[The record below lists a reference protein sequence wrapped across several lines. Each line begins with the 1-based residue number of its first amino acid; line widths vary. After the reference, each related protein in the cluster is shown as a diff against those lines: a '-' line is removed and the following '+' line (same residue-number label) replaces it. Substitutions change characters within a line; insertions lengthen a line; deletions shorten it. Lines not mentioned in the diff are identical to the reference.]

1 MASKEK
7 REILLRAFEPSND
20 NNTSTD
26 NAPYQYWEERNAG
39 MGIPHLIKMSVE
51 KCYTLTRDNPAIM
64 WVSED
69 GIDVVYPSGN
79 IMFLPRTMVVKAIN
93 MLINQGALTVDE
105 VHFEITNEYRT
116 RTDKLMAV
124 LRKLPGVTIG
134 RFPRVLYYN
143 TP

>member
-1 MASKEK
+1 
-7 REILLRAFEPSND
+7 
-20 NNTSTD
+20 
-26 NAPYQYWEERNAG
+26 
-39 MGIPHLIKMSVE
+39 
-51 KCYTLTRDNPAIM
+51 M
-64 WVSED
+64 WVGEN

-79 IMFLPRTMVVKAIN
+79 TVFIPRAMVVKAIN
-93 MLINQGALTVDE
+93 MLINRRKLTVDD